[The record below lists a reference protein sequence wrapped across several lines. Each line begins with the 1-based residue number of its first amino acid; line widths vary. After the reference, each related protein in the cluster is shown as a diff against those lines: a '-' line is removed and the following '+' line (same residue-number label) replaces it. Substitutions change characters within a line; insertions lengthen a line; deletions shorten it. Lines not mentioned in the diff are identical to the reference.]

1 MQFSFNYIKN
11 ILMNSFNLF
20 LEGTTNMAIRKM
32 KEKKKGNRSTSCEIL
47 LIIYVYNN

>member
-20 LEGTTNMAIRKM
+20 LEDTMNTVISKNEGTKNSATAQHHM
-32 KEKKKGNRSTSCEIL
+32 KF
-47 LIIYVYNN
+47 Y